1 MIRIRHS
8 SKPYQ
13 ELEMEGSNSEFS
25 ELRSA
30 ILSFCESAEPMS
42 MVSAQ
47 PDFDPSPYEAKLS
60 RLCLCKTEDLLLI
73 SVVEDKLLISG
84 KPKFLRP
91 FAENLPC
98 EAQHTS
104 MRRHVHFEGFGREEQ
119 VSEASLNLV
128 LALRR

>member
-1 MIRIRHS
+1 M
-8 SKPYQ
+8 
-13 ELEMEGSNSEFS
+13 
-25 ELRSA
+25 
-30 ILSFCESAEPMS
+30 
-42 MVSAQ
+42 
-47 PDFDPSPYEAKLS
+47 PYEAKLR
-60 RLCLCKTEDLLLI
+60 RLCLCKAEDLLLI